1 MYHSEPE
8 REPMRSS
15 PEMNEVHRN
24 LRGMMHLLEKMVA
37 LKDPYTAGHQQ
48 NVAALSVAIGRKMGL
63 AATQLESVEMAG
75 KIHDIGKIGIPT
87 PIFSANL
94 EDWDPLKWRWCR
106 NMQPMGFNY

>member
-15 PEMNEVHRN
+15 LEMNEVHRN

-75 KIHDIGKIGIPT
+75 KIHDIAEQHEQQQTEKQRAP
-87 PIFSANL
+87 
-94 EDWDPLKWRWCR
+94 CR
-106 NMQPMGFNY
+106 FCLDTV